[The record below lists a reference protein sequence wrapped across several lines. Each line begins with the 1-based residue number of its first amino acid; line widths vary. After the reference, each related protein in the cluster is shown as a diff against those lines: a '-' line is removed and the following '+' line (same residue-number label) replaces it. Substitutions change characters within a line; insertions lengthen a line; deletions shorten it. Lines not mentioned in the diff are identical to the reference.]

1 MNKLTFFILLSIFVV
16 SIHVPSQTIA
26 TAYPPINKK
35 TVHPPPVPYFVI
47 RGLCFGDTTH
57 FINKTITTLI
67 SSEWNILNDKGD
79 TLYHSKDKDL
89 NYYFKKRGYYTIC
102 LTADNGHIAT
112 KTRMVRVDT
121 LTKAAFAFRSCY
133 DEFDNQSTCS
143 DQFVWVLPD
152 KSTSTAID
160 PAYVFSAP
168 GKYAVT
174 LISKKGNSADTLHKL
189 ISIKGDS
196 VGIPT
201 ATFTCKRLSADSTFE
216 FTALD
221 SLADIYSWYFGD
233 GLGDDTSGYKAIHK
247 INSTYSPPV
256 NLFITNGCG
265 VAVDLLD
272 PFAVTDITE
281 EINNASFSLT
291 IFPNPPEADELT
303 VSINK
308 LTPGKHVC
316 IRLMDVRGALLKES
330 TFLNA
335 AETINFK
342 YDTHIFSTGIYLLQV
357 KAGEEM
363 VNRKFIVK

>member
-16 SIHVPSQTIA
+16 SIRVPSQTIA
-26 TAYPPINKK
+26 TAYPPTISKK
-35 TVHPPPVPYFVI
+35 IMHPPPVPYFFI
-47 RGLCFGDTTH
+47 TGLCFGDTTH

-89 NYYFKKRGYYTIC
+89 SYYFKKRGYYTIC

-112 KTRMVRVDT
+112 KTRIIKVDT
-121 LTKAAFAFRSCY
+121 LTKAAFSFRSCY

-143 DQFVWVLPD
+143 DQFIWILPD
-152 KSTSTAID
+152 KSMSTVIA
-160 PAYVFSAP
+160 PSYTFSAP

-174 LISKKGNSADTLHKL
+174 LISKKGNTADTLHQL
-189 ISIKGDS
+189 ITIKGDS

-272 PFAVTDITE
+272 PFIATDITE
-281 EINNASFSLT
+281 ENKASFNLT
-291 IFPNPPEADELT
+291 IFPNPVVDELT
-303 VSINK
+303 VSLNK
-308 LTPGKHVC
+308 LAVGKKVC
-316 IRLMDVRGALLKES
+316 IHLMDANGVLLKQS

-335 AETINFK
+335 SETINFK
-342 YDTHIFSTGIYLLQV
+342 YDVHALSSGIYLLQV
-357 KAGEEM
+357 KAGEEV

>member
-16 SIHVPSQTIA
+16 SIRLPSQTIA
-26 TAYPPINKK
+26 TAYPPITSKK

-57 FINKTITTLI
+57 FINKTTSSLI
-67 SSEWNILNDKGD
+67 FSEWNILNDKGD
-79 TLYHSKDKDL
+79 TLCHSKDKDL
-89 NYYFKKRGYYTIC
+89 RYYFKKRGIYSIC

-112 KTRMVRVDT
+112 KIRRVIVDT
-121 LTKAAFAFRSCY
+121 LTKAAFSFRSCY

-143 DQFVWVLPD
+143 DQFVWILPD

-160 PAYVFSAP
+160 PAYVFSTP

-174 LISKKGNSADTLHKL
+174 LISKKGNRVDTLHKQ
-189 ISIKGDS
+189 ITIKGDS

-216 FTALD
+216 FTAID
-221 SLADIYSWYFGD
+221 SQADIYSWYFGD
-233 GLGDDTSGYKAIHK
+233 GLGDDTSGYKVIHK
-247 INSTYSPPV
+247 INSTYSPPA

-272 PFAVTDITE
+272 PFTATDITE
-281 EINNASFSLT
+281 ENDASFSLT
-291 IFPNPPEADELT
+291 IFPNPVVDELT
-303 VSINK
+303 VSLNK
-308 LTPGKHVC
+308 LALGKY
-316 IRLMDVRGALLKES
+316 ISISLMDANGVLIQQSA
-330 TFLNA
+330 FLNA
-335 AETINFK
+335 TETINLK
-342 YDTHIFSTGIYLLQV
+342 YDMHILSNGIYLLRV
-357 KAGEEM
+357 KAGEEA